1 VGGAHDG
8 CHLVP
13 RGQRLPDHVDARPS
27 ACAEDRQSHGAPLEI
42 AKAAGYSEAF
52 LYKHFQ
58 DKEDLIVH
66 VLRERMPTAS
76 IPSPRPGE
84 ATVAANLFAI
94 ARAVATFYQQALPLF
109 GGLMAEHTRLTA
121 HREAMKR
128 HGAGPGHAIVGVGAY
143 LRAEQALGRVDP
155 AADVEMAA
163 ALLDGTCFH
172 QTFLRYYN
180 EGPVAD
186 PISDDIVHRM
196 TSALTRML

>member
-1 VGGAHDG
+1 MSARDRI
-8 CHLVP
+8 LDAAADIMRE
-13 RGQRLPDHVDARPS
+13 RGVAR
-27 ACAEDRQSHGAPLEI
+27 ATTKEI

-84 ATVAANLFAI
+84 ATVAANLFAV
-94 ARAVATFYQQALPLF
+94 ARAAAAFYQQALPLF
-109 GGLMAEHTRLTA
+109 GGLLAEHARLVA

-128 HGAGPGHAIVGVGAY
+128 HGAGPGHAIAGISMY
-143 LRAEQALGRVDP
+143 LRAEQELGRVDIT
-155 AADVEMAA
+155 ADVEMTA

-172 QTFLRYYN
+172 QAFLRYYA
-180 EGPVAD
+180 EGPEAG
-186 PISDDIVHRM
+186 PISDDIAHRM
-196 TSALTRML
+196 ADTLTRML